1 MPAPVQETLWQS
13 ADHQIRITI
22 FEGQLDLLLYLIR
35 KNELD
40 IHDIP
45 IGEVTRQYLDILHA
59 MEKLDLDIAGDFFVM
74 AATLMYIKSRLLL
87 PKHEQDAQPMDVEED
102 EHLDPRWQLVQQL
115 LEYKKIK
122 DAAAGLQTLITRS
135 QNLMP
140 RLYKESD
147 DERGRRPLQPTDR
160 IEVWNVFNLILRRLA
175 EKLTQ
180 GEIHRDLVTVSDR
193 MEYILAIRAEKGRF
207 TFTSLLPEHPS
218 LVMIVATFL
227 AVLELT
233 RLGQLN
239 IAQSADFEDLDIE
252 ARQAAPLAIEENAE
266 VVLPGTPTE
275 GESPVNPPPAP
286 EPEE

>member
-1 MPAPVQETLWQS
+1 MPAPVQESLWQS
-13 ADHQIRITI
+13 ADHPIRLNI
-22 FEGQLDLLLYLIR
+22 FEGPLDLLLFLIR

-87 PKHEQDAQPMDVEED
+87 PKHEQDAQPIEVEED

-135 QNLMP
+135 QNLLP

-193 MEYILAIRAEKGRF
+193 MEYILAIRAQKSRF

-239 IAQSADFEDLDIE
+239 LTQSADFEDLDLE
-252 ARQAAPLAIEENAE
+252 TRQAPALAVEENAD
-266 VVLPGTPTE
+266 VVITQTEAGGDSSAAPPTE
-275 GESPVNPPPAP
+275 PAP
-286 EPEE
+286 AV